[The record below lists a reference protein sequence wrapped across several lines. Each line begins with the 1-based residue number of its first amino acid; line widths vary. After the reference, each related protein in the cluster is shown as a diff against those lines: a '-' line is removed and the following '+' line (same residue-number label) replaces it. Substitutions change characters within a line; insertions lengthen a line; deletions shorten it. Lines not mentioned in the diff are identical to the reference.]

1 MKRTPYLAVLVALL
15 TGYAYASS
23 LQAVA
28 AYTFTCNGNQNQRS
42 GPCPKGGRPES
53 LILGSDGKFYG
64 AAQVSMEGDSA
75 PNGGT
80 VFSLASARVKVL
92 HTFVPGPDKNYADGN
107 LPGLLTEGP
116 DGKLYGETVY
126 GGNDGC
132 NGYCGYG
139 VLYRVNRDG
148 SGFRVIHK
156 FCSETNCADGVDGYA
171 LVAGTDGN
179 VYGTTM
185 GGGSNT
191 CEGYPCGTLFRVTPS
206 TGKYEVVVNLDET
219 TGGIPSGLIVAA
231 DQTFWG
237 TTEIGSQGQTLFHY
251 TEATGELQSVP
262 MNFPK
267 VNGLIPQGRLLTIGP
282 HGNFYGVYEIYGVS
296 GAGLFEFHVGDQQT
310 QLFPFYT
317 NQDGAGTPLTM
328 LFASDGNLWIG
339 DLNGSDGYG
348 DIVALSPSDGRLIRR
363 LSPFSS
369 SAAIGA
375 YPSEISQFQ
384 DGTLW
389 GTTIQ
394 FGKAFTNHF
403 ADGTVFHLNAGLPPR

>member
-171 LVAGTDGN
+171 LVAGADGN

-206 TGKYEVVVNLDET
+206 TGKYEVVVNFDET

-231 DQTFWG
+231 DQTFLG
-237 TTEIGSQGQTLFHY
+237 DDRDRKSRSDAIPLHGSYRRVAVGSDEFSQGQWPDP
-251 TEATGELQSVP
+251 AGKAIDDRP
-262 MNFPK
+262 ARK
-267 VNGLIPQGRLLTIGP
+267 LLW
-282 HGNFYGVYEIYGVS
+282 S
-296 GAGLFEFHVGDQQT
+296 LR
-310 QLFPFYT
+310 
-317 NQDGAGTPLTM
+317 
-328 LFASDGNLWIG
+328 
-339 DLNGSDGYG
+339 DL
-348 DIVALSPSDGRLIRR
+348 RR
-363 LSPFSS
+363 LRR
-369 SAAIGA
+369 
-375 YPSEISQFQ
+375 
-384 DGTLW
+384 GTL
-389 GTTIQ
+389 
-394 FGKAFTNHF
+394 
-403 ADGTVFHLNAGLPPR
+403 